1 MTTKIIEID
10 PKELKLLELNAR
22 YMKHEEFGRLVANVK
37 RDGKLT
43 SAPFACWDGEA
54 YLVLSGNHRTKAAI
68 EAGIER
74 IPCIVTDDPLSE
86 DQKIAIQLSHNA
98 IVGQDDPHTLKQL
111 YEKILDIDLKEYSGL
126 DDKTLNLLQDFTAS
140 SLPQVNLHYQTLSFV
155 FLPDDLN
162 AAKEIMEA
170 AVKQVKSSDIV
181 WTAKMKQYD
190 DWLDA
195 QEVAMSAHNVKN
207 TATAI
212 NLVLKV
218 FEENMGR
225 LAEAW
230 QDSDPAED
238 NKRWV
243 PIESIIGKNKIPA
256 GAAKIIRKA
265 LDRMVGKGDL
275 TNKNL
280 WQGLEYLCADYLSG
294 I

>member
-1 MTTKIIEID
+1 M
-10 PKELKLLELNAR
+10 
-22 YMKHEEFGRLVANVK
+22 
-37 RDGKLT
+37 
-43 SAPFACWDGEA
+43 
-54 YLVLSGNHRTKAAI
+54 
-68 EAGIER
+68 
-74 IPCIVTDDPLSE
+74 
-86 DQKIAIQLSHNA
+86 
-98 IVGQDDPHTLKQL
+98 
-111 YEKILDIDLKEYSGL
+111 DIDLKEYSGL
-126 DDKTLNLLQDFTAS
+126 DDKTLNLLQGFS
-140 SLPQVNLHYQTLSFV
+140 SSSMPQVNLHYQTLSFV
-155 FLPDDLN
+155 FLPDDFN
-162 AAKEIMEA
+162 AAKEAMEM

-207 TATAI
+207 TATAV

-218 FEENMGR
+218 FEENIWR
-225 LAEAW
+225 LAEVW
-230 QDSDPAED
+230 QNSDPSED

-243 PIESIIGKNKIPA
+243 PIESVIGRNKIPS

-294 I
+294 D